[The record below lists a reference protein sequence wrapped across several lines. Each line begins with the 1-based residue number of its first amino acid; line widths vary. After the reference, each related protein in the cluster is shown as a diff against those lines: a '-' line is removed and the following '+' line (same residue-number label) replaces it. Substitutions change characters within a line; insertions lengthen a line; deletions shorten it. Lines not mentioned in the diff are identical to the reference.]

1 MTMIILAI
9 RSQYKPRGPTNS
21 VRRDQR
27 CGIYAILSVECEYAG
42 ANAIILYLIDSRVGI
57 S

>member
-27 CGIYAILSVECEYAG
+27 CGIYVILSVKCDYAG

-57 S
+57 F